1 MKKKMV
7 NNSDEGLYKSI
18 EFDKKSALAARQL
31 LKTKKKPTS
40 IALEEETIQELKD
53 LALKKG
59 IPYQILMRSFILDGL
74 RKAKK
79 VA

>member
-40 IALEEETIQELKD
+40 IALEEETIQELKSI
-53 LALKKG
+53 AG
-59 IPYQILMRSFILDGL
+59 
-74 RKAKK
+74 
-79 VA
+79 